1 MAKLKFGE
9 LTSPKLQ
16 AMNDWNARKEKKY
29 KEQLVPKLNR
39 PASVLAFEVGQLG
52 ETNKSL
58 NIDRYY
64 SMGQAQ
70 GNVKALDW
78 WKLNQAN
85 FPVLS
90 KIARDYL
97 AVQESS
103 VPSEEVFS
111 GEVDLVTPDR
121 NSLSEDTISMS
132 MSLKDWIDNPT
143 VESRLDPIRS

>member
-1 MAKLKFGE
+1 
-9 LTSPKLQ
+9 
-16 AMNDWNARKEKKY
+16 
-29 KEQLVPKLNR
+29 
-39 PASVLAFEVGQLG
+39 
-52 ETNKSL
+52 
-58 NIDRYY
+58 
-64 SMGQAQ
+64 
-70 GNVKALDW
+70 
-78 WKLNQAN
+78 LNQAN

-97 AVQESS
+97 AVQGSS

-143 VESRLDPIRS
+143 VESRLDRITQLYC